1 MQIILNQNIDTL
13 GKAGD
18 IVTDKDGFARNYLI
32 PQGKASLATKKNIE
46 ATQKAIEL
54 KERIE
59 AQTRENL
66 QSLAER
72 LNKLTLKFSLQ
83 AGEDDKLFGSVTN
96 SMISESINEKG
107 YKVDRKEIEME
118 DSIKSLGNHYVNIKL
133 GKGIVGRV
141 KIKVAAKA

>member
-1 MQIILNQNIDTL
+1 M
-13 GKAGD
+13 
-18 IVTDKDGFARNYLI
+18 
-32 PQGKASLATKKNIE
+32 SS
-46 ATQKAIEL
+46 
-54 KERIE
+54 KERKE